1 MTLNPI
7 EIPISIPD
15 LIYLLGKSLGMENTK
30 EKIQQLSRE
39 LHRHNYL
46 YYVENKPELSD
57 YEFDLKLKE
66 LQELELQYPEF
77 ADENSPTKRV
87 GSDLSNSFE
96 QVTHKYRMLSLA
108 NTYSE
113 AELRDFH
120 QRIVKELGEDFA
132 YVCELKFDGSSI
144 SLTYQNGKLVRGV
157 TRGDGEKGDD
167 VTANVKTI
175 RSIPLTL
182 NGNDFPDEF
191 EIRGEILLPFSE
203 FDKLNKQ
210 REEAGE
216 ELYANV
222 RNTAAGSLKLLNSSE
237 VAKRNLDAYLYYLLS
252 EETPSDSHFQ
262 NLQKAADWGFKISK
276 DTKLCNSID
285 EVLAYLE
292 HWNIARNELPVATD
306 GVVIK
311 VDSISKQ
318 RQLGF
323 TAKSPRWAIAY
334 KFKAE
339 QVSTRLNSVSYQVGR
354 TGAVTPVANLEPV
367 LLAGTT
373 VKRASLHNADI
384 INQLDL
390 HLGDQVYVEKGGEII
405 PKIVGVDLEA
415 RILIG
420 QKVEF
425 IHNCPE
431 CHTSLVRIE
440 GEAAHYCPNV
450 TQCPPQIK
458 GRIEHFISRKA
469 LDIENLGPETVDA
482 LLKNGIISDI
492 SGLYEITREQLVSLE
507 RLGEKSADN
516 IMSSIQKSKTVP
528 YQRVLFGL
536 GIRFVGE
543 TVAKRLAHA
552 FPYVDLLQNA
562 TKEQLVATDDIGGRI
577 ADSIVTYFENAE
589 NLAMVER
596 LRTAGLQFA
605 LDEKILSE
613 KTELL
618 KGSTVVIS
626 GTFSISRDELK
637 KLIEKNGGKNTSS
650 ISKNTTF
657 IIVGENMG
665 PSKKEKAEKLGVE
678 MISEEEFMNRISG

>member
-1 MTLNPI
+1 M
-7 EIPISIPD
+7 
-15 LIYLLGKSLGMENTK
+15 LGNSQEMDNIKR
-30 EKIQQLSRE
+30 KIQKLSEE
-39 LHRHNYL
+39 LHHYNFL
-46 YYVENKPELSD
+46 YYVENNPELSD
-57 YEFDLKLKE
+57 YEFDRKLKE
-66 LQELELQYPEF
+66 LQDLENQYPDLI
-77 ADENSPTKRV
+77 DENSPTQRV
-87 GSDLSNSFE
+87 GSDISNKFN
-96 QVTHKYRMLSLA
+96 QVPHKYRMLSLA

-113 AELRDFH
+113 AELREFH
-120 QRIVKELGEDFA
+120 QRIVKELGDDFT

-144 SLTYQNGKLVRGV
+144 SLSYENGRLVRAV

-167 VTANVKTI
+167 VTANAKTI

-182 NGNDFPDEF
+182 YGKDYPASF
-191 EIRGEILLPFSE
+191 EIRGEILLPFAE
-203 FDKLNKQ
+203 FDKLNKL

-237 VAKRNLDAYLYYLLS
+237 VAKRNLDAYLYYLLG
-252 EETPSDSHFQ
+252 EEMPSDSHYE
-262 NLQKAADWGFKISK
+262 NLQKAAEWGFKTSK
-276 DTKLCNSID
+276 DIQLCNSID
-285 EVLAYLE
+285 EVLTYLE
-292 HWNIARNELPVATD
+292 YWNEARNKLPVATD

-311 VDSISKQ
+311 VDSIAKQ

-390 HLGDQVYVEKGGEII
+390 HVGDQVYVEKGGEII
-405 PKIVGVDLEA
+405 PKIVGVDVDS
-415 RILIG
+415 RILVG
-420 QKVEF
+420 DKVEF
-425 IHNCPE
+425 IHDCPE
-431 CHTSLVRIE
+431 CNTPLIRIE
-440 GEAAHYCPNV
+440 GEAAHYCPNIAN
-450 TQCPPQIK
+450 CPPQIR
-458 GRIEHFISRKA
+458 GRIEHFIGRKA

-482 LLKNGIISDI
+482 LLKYDLINDMSD
-492 SGLYEITREQLVSLE
+492 LYAIRREQLLSLE
-507 RLGEKSADN
+507 RMGDKSADN
-516 IMSSIQKSKTVP
+516 ILASIESSKTVP

-543 TVAKRLAHA
+543 TVAKRLANA
-552 FPYVDLLQNA
+552 FPSIKLLKTA
-562 TKEQLVATDDIGGRI
+562 TKDQLVETDDIGGRI
-577 ADSIVTYFENAE
+577 AESIVTYFKNPE
-589 NLAMVER
+589 NLALVER
-596 LRTAGLQFA
+596 LQKAGLQFA
-605 LDEKILSE
+605 LDERILSE

-618 KGSTVVIS
+618 KGSTIVIS

-657 IIVGENMG
+657 IIVGDNMG

-678 MISEEEFMNRISG
+678 MISEEEFMNRISE